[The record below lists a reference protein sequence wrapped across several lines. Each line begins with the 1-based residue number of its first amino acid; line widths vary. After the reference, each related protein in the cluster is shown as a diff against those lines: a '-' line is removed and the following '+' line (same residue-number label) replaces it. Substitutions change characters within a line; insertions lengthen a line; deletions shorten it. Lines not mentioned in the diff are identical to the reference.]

1 MNVAI
6 ISGSARANNNTLR
19 VAKAI
24 QLHLTNLNHLSNVI
38 DFTFYDLPLI
48 NQGNINK
55 DSLSTFQENLITA
68 WRNADLVI
76 TISPEYNWSATPELL
91 NMYNAIVT
99 SSW

>member
-24 QLHLTNLNHLSNVI
+24 QLHLTNLNHLSSVV

-48 NQGNINK
+48 NLPIIEQA
-55 DSLSTFQENLITA
+55 L
-68 WRNADLVI
+68 W
-76 TISPEYNWSATPELL
+76 
-91 NMYNAIVT
+91 
-99 SSW
+99 